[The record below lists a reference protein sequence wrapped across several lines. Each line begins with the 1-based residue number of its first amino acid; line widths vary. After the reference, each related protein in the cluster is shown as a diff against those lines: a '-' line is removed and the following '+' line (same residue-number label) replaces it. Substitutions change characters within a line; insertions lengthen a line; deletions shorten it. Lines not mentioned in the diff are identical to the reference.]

1 MNSKYTE
8 TDKFKV
14 ARLAIEIAK
23 KGGFEKVTWDGAE
36 DGKVPSD
43 PITDTLGMLRDIM
56 EPITYKTSHCETSTE
71 DGVKLISMD

>member
-8 TDKFKV
+8 TDKFKI

-43 PITDTLGMLRDIM
+43 PITGTLGMLRDTK
-56 EPITYKTSHCETSTE
+56 EPVRYKTSICETTMSIE
-71 DGVKLISMD
+71 DGMN